1 MLNPAKQIP
10 VLGPH
15 IEEQPLSMRED
26 WEKLTTIEFQKTDIC
41 QGDLL
46 DNDNTYG
53 IKINGIQSLFYFA
66 YFPRKLFGHLR

>member
-1 MLNPAKQIP
+1 
-10 VLGPH
+10 
-15 IEEQPLSMRED
+15 MRED

>member
-1 MLNPAKQIP
+1 
-10 VLGPH
+10 
-15 IEEQPLSMRED
+15 MRDD

-53 IKINGIQSLFYFA
+53 IKINGILFL
-66 YFPRKLFGHLR
+66 KTVLFILFLGNFLAT